1 MHSFTRAL
9 VLLHSQ
15 AHYLP
20 LLQRKGVRKSLFGY
34 PSQEDFYSKKY
45 HLQGCI
51 PDFPRPRDWGC
62 VNCDAAF
69 FKEKEA
75 VVDYMAETYRETDDQ
90 VDDWFEVARKKVL
103 NYRAKSLWFISSF
116 LFIIFRDMVLQRFK
130 TFNFSLFMLF

>member
-1 MHSFTRAL
+1 
-9 VLLHSQ
+9 
-15 AHYLP
+15 
-20 LLQRKGVRKSLFGY
+20 
-34 PSQEDFYSKKY
+34 
-45 HLQGCI
+45 
-51 PDFPRPRDWGC
+51 
-62 VNCDAAF
+62 